1 MGGSE
6 CHALKAFKGNECY
19 AYFKIAPALKLQITN
34 GVSVEVVYFDADADG
49 HLRLDYDSNEDLRNQ
64 AYTQSK
70 EYVRLKGTQQWRKAV
85 FVLENPRFEGR
96 QNDGA
101 DFRLVALRPRFFL
114 RSVRVLPE

>member
-6 CHALKAFKGNECY
+6 CHLLKAFKGKECY
-19 AYFKIAPALKLQITN
+19 AYFKVAPALKLHITN

-49 HLRLDYDSNEDLRNQ
+49 HLRLDYDSNEKIRNP

-70 EYVRLKGTQQWRKAV
+70 EYVRLKGTQQWRTAR

-101 DFRLVALRPRFFL
+101 DFRVVALSPRLFV
-114 RSVRVLPE
+114 RSVRVSPE